1 MVEALGEVMIE
12 AIVEV
17 VVEALVEEVVVD
29 ETVVERLEGE
39 AYFDGRVELGCGS
52 LEALGVV
59 DVKGLFVDKAEKGSH
74 NSI

>member
-1 MVEALGEVMIE
+1 MVEALVEVMIE

-17 VVEALVEEVVVD
+17 VVEALVVVVD

-39 AYFDGRVELGCGS
+39 AYFDGRVELGCGA
-52 LEALGVV
+52 LEAICVV